1 MAVMSNGDHDKLSE
15 NEEIEALMPWYV
27 SGKLDANSRAQV
39 ERYLEAHPERRT
51 HLALVREESGATL
64 VANESIAPPSAE
76 ALDRL
81 RASIGAVPR
90 RQSLWAQ
97 FSEHLANWVS
107 DLAPSQLVLATAAAA
122 VVVMLQA
129 AVIGALIMERSEAP
143 NYQTASGEQTS
154 SNGVELLVGFA
165 ETATA
170 GEISAL
176 LDQLDAVVVDGPRA
190 GLYRLRLPE
199 QGEEENIAAIEL
211 LDESEAVRVVLP
223 QR

>member
-1 MAVMSNGDHDKLSE
+1 MAVMSNGNHDKLSE

-51 HLALVREESGATL
+51 HLALVREESGAT
-64 VANESIAPPSAE
+64 VAANESIAPPGAA

-81 RASIGAVPR
+81 RASIGPVPHG
-90 RQSLWAQ
+90 QSLWAK
-97 FSEHLANWVS
+97 FSERLANWVS
-107 DLAPSQLVLATAAAA
+107 DLAPSQLVLAAAAAA

-176 LDQLDAVVVDGPRA
+176 LDQLDAVLVDGPRA

-211 LDESEAVRVVLP
+211 LDESEAVTVVLP